1 MTLTFSSNKRMIT
14 NIYKSIESDTV
25 LAIKVDKNRE
35 CDSYLV
41 TSEVIAFADTP
52 QAAVHEGPV
61 KKCDEDIAL
70 PFEVFAVQLEDELE
84 AEFVS
89 HFYSEKGRFFSKFK
103 IQSK

>member
-1 MTLTFSSNKRMIT
+1 MIT
-14 NIYKSIESDTV
+14 KIYNGIYSETV
-25 LAIKVDKNRE
+25 LAVKINHNRE
-35 CDSYLV
+35 SDSYLV

-89 HFYSEKGRFFSKFK
+89 HFCSEKGLFFQKFK
-103 IQSK
+103 IQSKR